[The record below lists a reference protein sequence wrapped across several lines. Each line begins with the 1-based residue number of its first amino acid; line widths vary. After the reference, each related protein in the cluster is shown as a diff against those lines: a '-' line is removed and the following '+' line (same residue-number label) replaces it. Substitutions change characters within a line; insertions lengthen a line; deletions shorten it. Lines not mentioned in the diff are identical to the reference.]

1 MIYKF
6 LPLILF
12 VLFAF
17 KTNPNIPTKPTDVSL
32 EIASFDNFDNK
43 PEIQFEAIYHSLNT
57 NNYRLP
63 NQDSFTKALEG
74 FYQWKEN
81 GSIQKDI
88 LTLVDFSMSSKEE
101 RLWVIDIK
109 NNTILFQ
116 SLVAH
121 GRNSGDEFAT
131 NFSNTPESHKSSL
144 GFYATGETYIG
155 KHGYSLRLDG
165 LEKGKNNNARKRAI
179 VMHGADYVS
188 KEFIHN
194 NGRLGRSFGC
204 PSVPT
209 EITNELID
217 IIKNQSCLYIYYP
230 TKA

>member
-1 MIYKF
+1 MIYRF

-17 KTNPNIPTKPTDVSL
+17 KTNPNISSKSNDVSL
-32 EIASFDNFDNK
+32 EITSFDNA

-63 NQDSFTKALEG
+63 KQDSFTQALKG
-74 FYQWKEN
+74 FYQWKEK

-88 LTLVDFSMSSKEE
+88 LTLVDFSMSSTEK

-109 NNTILFQ
+109 NNSILFQ

-165 LEKGKNNNARKRAI
+165 LEKGINNNARKRAI
-179 VMHGADYVS
+179 VMHGATYVS
-188 KEFIHN
+188 KEFIQN

-204 PSVPT
+204 PSVPEELT
-209 EITNELID
+209 KELID

-230 TKA
+230 TNS

>member
-1 MIYKF
+1 MIYRF

-17 KTNPNIPTKPTDVSL
+17 KTNPNIPTKSINVSL
-32 EIASFDNFDNK
+32 EIASFDNT

-74 FYQWKEN
+74 FYQWKEK
-81 GSIQKDI
+81 GLIQKDI
-88 LTLVDFSMSSKEE
+88 LTLVDFSLSSTEE

-179 VMHGADYVS
+179 VMHGATYVS
-188 KEFIHN
+188 KEFIKN

-209 EITNELID
+209 ELTNELID

-230 TKA
+230 TNS